1 MVKLDNI
8 HYSTREID
16 GYNKAFNFI
25 FGVRE
30 TGKTTTLWMR
40 KIYFKWKKDK
50 KPWIYLVRKSV
61 EICEALI
68 DSVADTQF
76 NKFTDDNVKLEYTK
90 GSFKDGI
97 TDVFIKTEEGK
108 ELIFR
113 IVSLNIDLRRIKL
126 AVLKNIGGVLIDEY
140 IIDPKTK
147 EKYLP
152 NEAFKI
158 KEAYTTWRREAD
170 GILKVY
176 FLANP
181 YSLFNPIFM
190 DWKVDLAKLKLGE
203 FYVGSNFV
211 IHWCKLNPIL
221 YEKLKQENP
230 LYEEGSEY
238 ELYALKGAVKNDK
251 NIPLGTLPEN
261 YSLKFIFKIEDYF
274 LGIFRNNNYT
284 DDNQFFAKKLL
295 NIGKYRDV
303 YCFEFED
310 MISRTQILTIEDRMK
325 MQRLKYAIQ
334 MNKIKFESIND
345 YYLTLEVYKNL

>member
-1 MVKLDNI
+1 MIKLDDI
-8 HYSTREID
+8 HYSTRAID
-16 GYNKAFNFI
+16 GYDKAFNFI

-40 KIYFKWKKDK
+40 KIYFKWKQDK
-50 KPWIYLVRKSV
+50 RPWIYLVRKSV

-68 DSVADTQF
+68 DSIAQTHF
-76 NKFTDDNVKLEYTK
+76 NKFTDDNVKLTYTK

-97 TDVFIKTEEGK
+97 TDVYIGK

-140 IIDPKTK
+140 IIDPTTK

-170 GILKVY
+170 GILKMY

-181 YSLFNPIFM
+181 YSLYNPMFM
-190 DWKVDLAKLKLGE
+190 EWKVDLSKLKLGE

-211 IHWCKLNPIL
+211 IHWCKLHPAL

-238 ELYALKGAVKNDK
+238 ELYALKGEVKNDR
-251 NIPLGTLPEN
+251 NIPIGTLPDN
-261 YSLKFIFKIEDYF
+261 YSLKFIFKIDNYY
-274 LGIFRNNNYT
+274 LGLFRNNDYT
-284 DDNQFFAKKLL
+284 AYNQFFAKKLDV
-295 NIGKYRDV
+295 ISKYRDI
-303 YCFEFED
+303 YCFDFQD
-310 MISRTQILTIEDRMK
+310 MVSRTQILSLEDRMK

-334 MNKIKFESIND
+334 MNRIQFESIND
-345 YYLTLEVYKNL
+345 YYLTLEVYKNI